1 MAESGVS
8 EGKHPQLE
16 IRKGTAA
23 ALPQPRGWSER
34 RIKSKSL
41 IIAPPAFGLPPPLK
55 WQETEMLSFA
65 TLINIRDVCGQVF
78 RVEISLKIPT
88 N

>member
-1 MAESGVS
+1 MAESGIS
-8 EGKHPQLE
+8 KRKHPQLE
-16 IRKGTAA
+16 ISKGTAA

-41 IIAPPAFGLPPPLK
+41 IIAPAFGLPPPLK